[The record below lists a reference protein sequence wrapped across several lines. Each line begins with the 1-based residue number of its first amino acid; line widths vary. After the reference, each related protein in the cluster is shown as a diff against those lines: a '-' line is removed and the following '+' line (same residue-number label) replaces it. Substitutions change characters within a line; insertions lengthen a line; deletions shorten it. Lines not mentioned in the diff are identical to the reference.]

1 MTPFDLLLSVATVTA
16 VSTLALMMGLWLLR
30 RMPDAVP
37 SLAIA
42 GLVSGCVLLA
52 TTGSEWPTL
61 WQSSIPIVDSA
72 NELLDGDRQS
82 VSEVDT
88 ANSAGVAL
96 ADLRD
101 FLRKLDTK
109 APGAPSTAGPNVI
122 SLLIGLGLVA
132 FGYVLIGLV
141 SMSRF
146 HRKSTV
152 VFDDRLRRMLTEA
165 LGNDQFISM
174 LQFRLSKQINA
185 PCVAVVNAHCIYLPE
200 SWPEFSDDE
209 LAASVMHEV
218 GHLTRGDARWRLLAQ
233 IATACQVFHPL
244 SHGLLR
250 QLVFGQ
256 ELSADRWAADA
267 IGESRFVRGISQLAL
282 RLDNTALPR
291 RAQGIGMSHSS
302 SFLIRRIKMLRNGMP
317 ALRGNTDW
325 FARKFATLTI
335 VAAAVVSASWSLS
348 AEEPIRVAARITNS
362 VTAKHSERETELW
375 NILPG
380 RTGYWT
386 LNLEA
391 ALKRHVVGGWIN
403 QADTVV
409 LTPGWMMIAK
419 DDAKDQRTELGLS
432 IRNLANLSGSVKM
445 ETERIED
452 EESEQQF
459 RMTVSSV
466 ETVIRM
472 RRDVDWSLF
481 AAALTKTPLDAGIRG
496 LIGPEYP
503 EEGAELLI
511 MLDVFADFFSKQTDP
526 RRFILKEGAGE
537 ESAVTAP
544 IIKSLWNDHGGE
556 IATWS
561 CRYRRSAATR
571 KHDCRS

>member
-1 MTPFDLLLSVATVTA
+1 
-16 VSTLALMMGLWLLR
+16 
-30 RMPDAVP
+30 
-37 SLAIA
+37 
-42 GLVSGCVLLA
+42 
-52 TTGSEWPTL
+52 
-61 WQSSIPIVDSA
+61 
-72 NELLDGDRQS
+72 
-82 VSEVDT
+82 
-88 ANSAGVAL
+88 
-96 ADLRD
+96 
-101 FLRKLDTK
+101 
-109 APGAPSTAGPNVI
+109 
-122 SLLIGLGLVA
+122 
-132 FGYVLIGLV
+132 
-141 SMSRF
+141 
-146 HRKSTV
+146 
-152 VFDDRLRRMLTEA
+152 
-165 LGNDQFISM
+165 
-174 LQFRLSKQINA
+174 
-185 PCVAVVNAHCIYLPE
+185 
-200 SWPEFSDDE
+200 
-209 LAASVMHEV
+209 
-218 GHLTRGDARWRLLAQ
+218 
-233 IATACQVFHPL
+233 
-244 SHGLLR
+244 
-250 QLVFGQ
+250 
-256 ELSADRWAADA
+256 
-267 IGESRFVRGISQLAL
+267 
-282 RLDNTALPR
+282 
-291 RAQGIGMSHSS
+291 
-302 SFLIRRIKMLRNGMP
+302 
-317 ALRGNTDW
+317 
-325 FARKFATLTI
+325 
-335 VAAAVVSASWSLS
+335 
-348 AEEPIRVAARITNS
+348 
-362 VTAKHSERETELW
+362 
-375 NILPG
+375 
-380 RTGYWT
+380 
-386 LNLEA
+386 
-391 ALKRHVVGGWIN
+391 LKRHVVGGWIN

-432 IRNLANLSGSVKM
+432 ILNLANLSGSVKM